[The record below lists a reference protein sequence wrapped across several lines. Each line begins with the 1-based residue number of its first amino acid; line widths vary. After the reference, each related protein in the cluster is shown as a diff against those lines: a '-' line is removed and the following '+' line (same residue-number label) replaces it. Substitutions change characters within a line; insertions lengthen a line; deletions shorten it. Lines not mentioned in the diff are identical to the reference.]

1 MLEALLGAILILGA
15 FLLWRSLVRQLRA
28 IRARAPARK
37 GPVPAEEISRQDPRA
52 THEPVRAEEVGIR
65 VPEEIP
71 ASGGEKEKRTTSDS
85 IRAPEEIPASSPAPS
100 SPALVERP
108 EKPWIRRAGE
118 HRGSL
123 WISRALPPELE
134 RARLHRELREL
145 ADRRRRAQRRRL
157 LAGAIAMGALALVL
171 LIPSVRSALR
181 LSLVWM
187 GMRLGLIAPPPPPE
201 PAPLPRDLEV
211 SYSNQ
216 VEQKQGRLI
225 FRGTVR
231 NISQK
236 TFDSLYAEL
245 SLIRRESQLMETRI
259 VPIRPSRLGPGEQGV
274 YELVVSASEFTGNR
288 RVRIFA
294 AGAEVPYRYVLPESS
309 ARNP

>member
-15 FLLWRSLVRQLRA
+15 FLLWRSLVRQPRA
-28 IRARAPARK
+28 IRARAPAGK

-52 THEPVRAEEVGIR
+52 MHEPVRAEEAGIR
-65 VPEEIP
+65 GPE
-71 ASGGEKEKRTTSDS
+71 G
-85 IRAPEEIPASSPAPS
+85 IPASSPAPS
-100 SPALVERP
+100 SPAWVGKS

-157 LAGAIAMGALALVL
+157 LVGAIAMGALALVL

-181 LSLVWM
+181 PSLVWM

-274 YELVVSASEFTGNR
+274 YELVVSASEFMGNR

-294 AGAEVPYRYVLPESS
+294 AGAEVPYRYVLPER
-309 ARNP
+309 RNP